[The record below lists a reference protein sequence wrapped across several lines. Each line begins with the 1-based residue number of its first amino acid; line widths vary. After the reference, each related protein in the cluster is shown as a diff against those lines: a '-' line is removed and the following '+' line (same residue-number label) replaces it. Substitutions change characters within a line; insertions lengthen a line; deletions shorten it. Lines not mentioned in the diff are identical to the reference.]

1 MAIDPSRSV
10 PQDVATVQSL
20 QSTTEESAKAAM
32 RAPVDAAWGQARGSV
47 FGNLLGFVV
56 GGIADALRGIFTP
69 GGLFSPVGDAM
80 QEFRD
85 GQEDLTDRTDLLS
98 PLLDYG
104 SAFIDPDNRVH
115 GTGYAVFSRQ
125 LGPMRGCELITDS
138 QGGIRLL
145 DKGLWDIR
153 VHLTADGIVQISSNA
168 PFRYELRVFTPS
180 GVLFSRQIFH
190 ANDMDPLTGTVVSSV
205 VVDEPGYRVRVYV
218 LKMASRR
225 GVLGGP
231 AWSRLAVQHIARDV
245 DGAWSRGNESS
256 STASS

>member
-1 MAIDPSRSV
+1 MGVDLSRSTPSTSSNV
-10 PQDVATVQSL
+10 LDRIGSESGGLGSALGQGVASL
-20 QSTTEESAKAAM
+20 I
-32 RAPVDAAWGQARGSV
+32 D
-47 FGNLLGFVV
+47 
-56 GGIADALRGIFTP
+56 GIADAIAGLAAP
-69 GGLFSPVGDAM
+69 GTLMGRITHEM
-80 QEFRD
+80 QFFRD
-85 GQEDLTDRTDLLS
+85 GQQDLTDDVDLLS

-104 SAFIDPDNRVH
+104 SAFIDPANRVH

-180 GVLFSRQIFH
+180 GTLFSRQIFH

-218 LKMASRR
+218 LKMASGR

-231 AWSRLAVQHIARDV
+231 AWSRLAVQHL
-245 DGAWSRGNESS
+245 SRQVEGPWNSGSEP
-256 STASS
+256 STPEPD